1 MILQCGEKER
11 AVVAFADTSVCFE
24 PPSKFSIDGVTEK
37 VTEIL
42 RPIPQTALTQ
52 WPSFMFW
59 ESWQFCNFSHKFM
72 TIFSCILSPATRR
85 RSWRCRWRSS
95 WARWIFPYFN
105 ISWARWKFSVSL
117 VHFQKSTFSANERE
131 RRRSGVSSLQ
141 CCALLWLQTVRS
153 KIQLV
158 TNTFWKHIK
167 KMPLRRLATD
177 MQDKHDMPLITADDT
192 VGFFFK

>member
-11 AVVAFADTSVCFE
+11 AVIAFADTSVCFE

-37 VTEIL
+37 VTDIL

-59 ESWQFCNFSHKFM
+59 ESWQFGKFSHKFM

-158 TNTFWKHIK
+158 TNAFWKYIK
-167 KMPLRRLATD
+167 KCHFAGLPQICRTNMTCP
-177 MQDKHDMPLITADDT
+177 
-192 VGFFFK
+192 